1 MKFPTARRKNKD
13 SFGHYSGVEITEAQR
28 RDLKREATELQNE
41 LSGDKSTIER
51 FFPSLF
57 LPHKNTRLKKGGSSG
72 GTTTCMTEA
81 QKWMGGV
88 CFLSV
93 YISSYELL
101 IILNSAVFQNQHV
114 EVFTTLSACFPNCI
128 HAAKTILMAD

>member
-13 SFGHYSGVEITEAQR
+13 SFGHCIAVEITEAQR
-28 RDLKREATELQNE
+28 RDLKREATELQNK
-41 LSGDKSTIER
+41 LSGDKGTIER
-51 FFPSLF
+51 FFRLF
-57 LPHKNTRLKKGGSSG
+57 FCLTRTQGGNKGGSSG

-114 EVFTTLSACFPNCI
+114 QVFTT
-128 HAAKTILMAD
+128 